1 MNMPTTQSDSDPNG
15 RDEAAPATMIQ
26 RPEGIL
32 PLAEADNDEDSA
44 YERFMANLEKLEP
57 KRNILLKAYVESYG
71 QMKKAARIAGIGVS
85 TAYLWRSE
93 KRDETFS
100 QCWQAAQELVIEA
113 MEGEVRRR
121 AMEGNRR
128 YRFTTRGEPII
139 NPRTGEQYY
148 DDVQSDL
155 LAIFMLKAAKPDK
168 YRDYAGPHTT
178 IIGKSITLH
187 HGPAPQ
193 SVK

>member
-1 MNMPTTQSDSDPNG
+1 
-15 RDEAAPATMIQ
+15 MIQ